1 MLFKKWNPIFIALA
15 MLFVQQAVGQ
25 NVALQCDGDD
35 DWLFLPL
42 SSTPLAGNP
51 ASFTIEVWFQAQN
64 VSAGTNCGSNF
75 NRLLS
80 LGSPGTRIELGN
92 CGNQLN
98 YFLNIP
104 AQALPVTPLT
114 TITPNAWH
122 HLAVVRTPGQLEVFL
137 DCVSVGTIPVTGNP
151 NIQEFRLGAWPGGAT
166 NPAQEWE
173 GLLDDVRLW
182 STAASPTQLC
192 GRLNCPLSGQEPGL
206 LAYWDF
212 NEAVP
217 GGNNT
222 ALTQVTDSSPNGNN
236 GNIYIGGNDPITL
249 TGNTSNFINST
260 APLVYPALHD
270 LGLEIRDYPY
280 RSNLLTS
287 ICNGDPAHFC
297 LDDNGQ
303 TPGPYSN
310 VSVQWEFFD
319 VGGSGWQPVTSPSFI
334 DFCFPVA
341 PGELTLPCSSSPDGF
356 VDRKYRAVSTV
367 TGPTGEQCEYLSAE
381 YDLQIC
387 CPISPATV
395 TLSPSGPYCEGETET
410 FTATLNSPDPFVQIT
425 GPNVTINWYYV
436 DPIAGTRIPIGS
448 GSSSVT
454 HTVTFPQVPGV
465 TDFCF
470 EVEVTNCNNK
480 MATFSACIPVDPEPV
495 CGTIAGCPLGAPMN
509 LTLVDPNPAHLIYEI
524 CPGNDAIICQDAQFD
539 DCIPQWQYTFTDP
552 NIATPSDWVNMGLS
566 NTTQNTNILPS
577 HLWPAGQNSIYYRIQ
592 CNPLSNPSGCEPCFS
607 NIVEVTLTQAPAPP
621 TVTGPTQVCVE
632 NLPVTLSVNSPV
644 AGLTYTWLY
653 EGLVIGTGNSISALN
668 GGCYWLEASNG
679 CQTLDGPPLCLEV
692 CETIARLSCP
702 LPPNACATPGEPISL
717 TACDSENTCSGT
729 AGLLFEWFVDGVS
742 QGAASSLCDFTHT
755 PATTGTTYKVVV
767 TDPATGCMGMVEQT
781 VIPCDAN

>member
-1 MLFKKWNPIFIALA
+1 MKHVLKIASICCGLLLGILPWA
-15 MLFVQQAVGQ
+15 QAQ
-25 NVALQCDGDD
+25 PFNALHFDGDD
-35 DWLFLPL
+35 DAVTL
-42 SSTPLAGNP
+42 SLTGTPLVGNP
-51 ASFTIEVWFQAQN
+51 SDFSAKVWFQSQEATAN
-64 VSAGTNCGSNF
+64 TNCSSNF
-75 NRLLS
+75 RRLLS
-80 LGSPGTRIELGN
+80 FGGAGSRLELGV
-92 CGNQLN
+92 CGPDLN
-98 YFLNIP
+98 FFMLIP
-104 AQALPVTPLT
+104 GQPAVGPVTFGSIAPG
-114 TITPNAWH
+114 NWN
-122 HLAVVRTPGQLEVFL
+122 HLALVRSGGQLTVYLNCAAVFTQAIT
-137 DCVSVGTIPVTGNP
+137 GTPDFDAFYLGRWPGSNTTP
-151 NIQEFRLGAWPGGAT
+151 PQEWLGAAD
-166 NPAQEWE
+166 E
-173 GLLDDVRLW
+173 LSLW
-182 STAASPTQLC
+182 SAALTQAEIC
-192 GRLNCPLSGQEPGL
+192 ACQNCPLSGNESGL
-206 LAYWDF
+206 QAYWTF
-212 NEAVP
+212 NEGSA

-222 ALTQVTDSSPNGNN
+222 ALTQVTDFSPNGNN
-236 GNIYIGGNDPITL
+236 GNISASFTL
-249 TGNTSNFINST
+249 TGNTSNFITST
-260 APLVYPALHD
+260 APITYPALHD
-270 LGLEIRDYPY
+270 LTLEIRDYPY

-319 VGGSGWQPVTSPSFI
+319 VGGPGWQPVTAPSFI

-341 PGELTLPCSSSPDGF
+341 PGELTLPCGSSPDGF

-367 TGPTGEQCEYLSAE
+367 TGPTGEQCEYISAE

-395 TLSPSGPYCEGETET
+395 TLNPSGPYCEGETET
-410 FTATLNSPDPFVQIT
+410 FTATLNSPDPFVQPP
-425 GPNVTINWYYV
+425 GPNVTIDWYYV
-436 DPIAGTRIPIGS
+436 DPIAGTRMLIGS
-448 GSSSVT
+448 GSPSVT

-480 MATFSACIPVDPEPV
+480 MGTFSACISVDPEPE
-495 CGTIAGCPLGAPMN
+495 CGTIDACPLGSPQN
-509 LTLVDPNPAHLIYEI
+509 LLPFDLSDPAHLVYEI
-524 CPGNDAIICQDAQFD
+524 CPGNDAIVCQDMPFN

-552 NIATPSDWVNMGLS
+552 NVATPADWVNMGLS

-577 HLWPAGQNSIYYRIQ
+577 HLWPAGQTSIYYRIQ

-607 NIVEVTLTQAPAPP
+607 NIVEITLIQAPAPP
-621 TVTGPTQVCVE
+621 TITGPAQVCIE
-632 NLPVTLSVNSPV
+632 NLPATLSVNSPV
-644 AGLTYTWLY
+644 AGITYTWLY
-653 EGLVIGTGNSISALN
+653 EGLVIGNGTSIAATK

-679 CQTLDGPPLCLEV
+679 CQTVEGSPFCLEV

-702 LPPNACATPGEPISL
+702 LPPNACATPGQPISL

-742 QGAASSLCDFTHT
+742 QGTASSLCDFTHT

-767 TDPATGCMGMVEQT
+767 TDPATGCMDIVEQT